1 MSTRKEVLRSPLHH
15 PAFRRL
21 WLGLVISRLGDQFTV
36 IALIWFVLQLT
47 GSGVAI
53 GLLVFCFQLP
63 TTISSPLMGKLLD
76 RCQPR
81 TIMAVDNFGRAC
93 IIGAIPA
100 LYLFGALHLW
110 MVYVLALFSGI
121 LSPATEVGCRLVIP
135 RLVPDEVLEKA
146 NSLSS
151 ISWDFATLVGPALA
165 GILVSVIGA
174 PNVLLLDAASF
185 VLMGTM
191 VLSIPHLQ
199 SLRTSMEEV
208 ENHKSLLGF
217 GTIFRMKAVRF
228 LTVLTLLFL
237 FAQGLAEIAI
247 PVYSQKTLG
256 AGAAGYGLLMSAFG
270 VGSLLALMLISQ
282 FWSRN
287 KRQGLSLAM
296 ILIMSGLLLAPLVFL
311 RTLPVAMLFIS
322 LAGFAAAP
330 YYVVEQSLMQRLVP
344 KNVQGQVFGARGALS
359 VAGYPLGGA
368 TGGVLMAAIAAPFVI
383 GISALLCIGMGC
395 ACLIP
400 HYNHSL

>member
-47 GSGVAI
+47 DSGVAI

-63 TTISSPLMGKLLD
+63 TIISSPLMGKLLD
-76 RCQPR
+76 RCQQR

-110 MVYVLALFSGI
+110 MVYVLALFNGI
-121 LSPATEVGCRLVIP
+121 LSPAIEVGCRLIIP

-165 GILVSVIGA
+165 GILVTVIGA

-185 VLMGTM
+185 VLMGAM
-191 VLSIPHLQ
+191 VLSIPHIQ

-217 GTIFRMKAVRF
+217 GTIFRLKAVRF
-228 LTVLTLLFL
+228 LTVLTLLFF

-270 VGSLLALMLISQ
+270 VGSLLALTLISQ

-287 KRQGLSLAM
+287 KQQGLSLAM
-296 ILIMSGLLLAPLVFL
+296 ILIMSGVLLVPLVFL
-311 RTLPVAMLFIS
+311 RTLPVAMLFMS

-344 KNVQGQVFGARGALS
+344 KNVQGQVCRPEYPYTRMS
-359 VAGYPLGGA
+359 VKVQKNGLLMLEIS
-368 TGGVLMAAIAAPFVI
+368 VLKLEKVPE
-383 GISALLCIGMGC
+383 SALILEK
-395 ACLIP
+395 
-400 HYNHSL
+400 